1 MRRARGRR
9 TSELRRQ
16 SVDYLGVNLPSEA
29 GVSQDPTVT
38 RKSMASVDLLQ
49 NPFSAEDDGDER
61 DEEVPEVDLAS
72 WGLDSFVPK
81 EKSSKRQKVA

>member
-61 DEEVPEVDLAS
+61 ERGRRFKADWTMQLKRARQVPML
-72 WGLDSFVPK
+72 L
-81 EKSSKRQKVA
+81 RR